1 MLAVYCTDPLSKYV
15 GQILADI
22 CNWLHE
28 SYALLLLDQI
38 QPNVA
43 KLGQMSAGLSHLPK
57 DLVDRAVW
65 LQKN

>member
-1 MLAVYCTDPLSKYV
+1 MLPVYCTDPLSKYA

-38 QPNVA
+38 QKNVA
-43 KLGQMSAGLSHLPK
+43 KLGQMSSGLSHLAK
-57 DLVDRAVW
+57 NLVVLAE
-65 LQKN
+65 LSG